1 MKNPASEA
9 GFGNRAQSH
18 HLGEG
23 GNNWVGAT
31 ETASVHAMNLPRKT
45 EKINRY
51 GLIGVSKDW

>member
-23 GNNWVGAT
+23 GNNWVGAM
-31 ETASVHAMNLPRKT
+31 ETVSVHGMNLPRKAK
-45 EKINRY
+45 KIN
-51 GLIGVSKDW
+51 